1 MRKTLLQKKK
11 HFRERG
17 ASIFEAM
24 AALCFL
30 CLFFFALLQI
40 YQWCT
45 AKLFCRYSSYYGAKG
60 RALGYKTNLVLRAAR
75 VAAIPISGASLGVR
89 SHSELQ
95 DANQYMTR
103 GDASGVRYHYWHP
116 QRSSDVELRLNG
128 YHDGNNIKATVSLF
142 NMPLISPRL
151 GKLLGIGANPVP
163 KGTSGFY
170 NHSAVYLED

>member
-1 MRKTLLQKKK
+1 MRKISLYKKK
-11 HFRERG
+11 HIRERG

-40 YQWCT
+40 YQWCA

-60 RALGYKTNLVLRAAR
+60 RALGYKTNLALRAAR
-75 VAAIPISGASLGVR
+75 VAAIPVSGPSQGVR
-89 SHSELQ
+89 SYSELK
-95 DANQYMTR
+95 DASQYMTH
-103 GDASGVRYHYWHP
+103 GDASGVRYRYWHP
-116 QRSSDVELRLNG
+116 QRSSDTELRLGGVHEGDNV
-128 YHDGNNIKATVSLF
+128 KVTVSLV
-142 NMPLISPRL
+142 NMPLIAPHL
-151 GKLLGIGANPVP
+151 GKLLGISENPDP